1 MIGRKSKELSPNM
14 KEVII
19 KLILKGMRNSDISRM
34 FEVSKSTCRSV
45 IKVFRKWVA
54 SKRQKKIF
62 AVRKIV
68 QSRRSKITSVGETEQ
83 RKTIKILNDIPRKR
97 GNKHFTHSMLN
108 M

>member
-19 KLILKGMRNSDISRM
+19 KLTLKGMRNSDISRM

-54 SKRQKKIF
+54 SKRQKKNLCRPKNCPVAEKQGYF
-62 AVRKIV
+62 
-68 QSRRSKITSVGETEQ
+68 GW
-83 RKTIKILNDIPRKR
+83 
-97 GNKHFTHSMLN
+97 
-108 M
+108 